1 MKLALFSTQPYD
13 AQYFEKVH
21 KEFFT
26 SAFELVLHTFPL
38 NEDTIGLAK
47 GADAI
52 CVFVNDALPADLIK
66 VLHSYGVKAIL
77 LRCAG
82 YNNVDLTTAEELG
95 IVVANVP
102 AYSPEAVAEFAV
114 TLLQTL
120 NRNTHR
126 AYNRV
131 REGNFNLNGLLGV
144 TIHGKTV
151 GVIGTGRIGICF
163 AKIMHGF
170 GCKLLAYDPYP
181 NKAFEQYGEFVDL
194 DTLLGRSDF
203 ISLHCP
209 LLDSTKN
216 IINEQSLQKLK
227 KGALLVN
234 TSRGGLIDTRAVLRA
249 LKTQHLG
256 GLALDVY
263 DKEAELFYHD
273 HSGEVI
279 NDDVLMRLTT
289 FHNVLICGH
298 QAFFTAEA
306 LQEIAS
312 TTLQNA
318 ADLLQGKECKNAIVN
333 GKASG
338 PKVDLTPVRI

>member
-1 MKLALFSTQPYD
+1 MKLSLFSTQPYD

-21 KEFFT
+21 KEIFGGE
-26 SAFELVLHTFPL
+26 FELALHTFPI
-38 NEDTIGLAK
+38 NEDTIALAK
-47 GADAI
+47 GSDAI
-52 CVFVNDALPADLIK
+52 CVFVNDALPAELLQT
-66 VLHSYGVKAIL
+66 LHSFGVKAIL

-82 YNNVDLTTAEELG
+82 YNNVDLKAAEELG
-95 IVVANVP
+95 LTVANVP

-120 NRNTHR
+120 NRKTHR

-144 TIHGKTV
+144 TLHGKTV

-181 NKAFEQYGEFVDL
+181 NKAFEQYGEFTDL
-194 DTLLGRSDF
+194 DTLLSQSDF
-203 ISLHCP
+203 VSLHCP

-216 IINEQSLQKLK
+216 IINEQSLKTLK

-234 TSRGGLIDTRAVLRA
+234 TSRGGLIDTRAVIEA

-298 QAFFTAEA
+298 QAFFTSEA
-306 LQEIAS
+306 LQEIAT
-312 TTLQNA
+312 TTLQNMV
-318 ADLLQGKECKNAIVN
+318 DVVDGKECRNALVK
-333 GKASG
+333 GQKERPRADS
-338 PKVDLTPVRI
+338 KPVRI